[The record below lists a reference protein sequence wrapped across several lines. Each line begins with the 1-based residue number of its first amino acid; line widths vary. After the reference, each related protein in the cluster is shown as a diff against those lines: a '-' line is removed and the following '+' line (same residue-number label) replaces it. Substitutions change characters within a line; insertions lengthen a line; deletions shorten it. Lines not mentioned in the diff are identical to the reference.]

1 MEIQASIADISAAK
15 QSLGNAARMA
25 QKNKDGSMWGA
36 GFTQVP
42 SLNAAFTQH
51 STYWSG
57 QPGDVLQAMQ
67 KYQDDLQWAM
77 NLLDSLGFAIDQQD
91 KSSANVLDKFDV
103 AKHAGGIGGFA
114 CFQPRDNEP
123 FKNLNYA
130 APVTVA
136 EVSTP
141 LEALIGM
148 FTSSDAAPLAS
159 AERWSQA
166 ATRLEA
172 TAHTLHS
179 ISGDLARNNRGRAF
193 DEVRNA
199 LEDFVKRGHSIS
211 GNAALMAESAGQFPG
226 VRQLNLTELA
236 VIKARVDGMT
246 FATQAGRLLHERGEV
261 ARFVSTHLQPSLELL
276 KPPVHN
282 FGVPVVGHNGGGG
295 VNINSFA
302 TTGPAEA
309 FQAINGNVA
318 PAAANNVQELGA
330 QTADAVTDAGRGNA
344 AANAPA
350 AGNTSPAAGE
360 HIPASQQHVTPAG
373 TSPAAP
379 TGPGAAPAGA
389 QLPANTPAH
398 TAGMP
403 GGAPTNATAPGLA
416 LPGAN
421 QRGAGGS
428 PSAGGAQPA
437 RPALP
442 TTGANRPT
450 AGHMPVPRVGSAPH
464 GTGAHSD
471 LRNSPGLGGAEAIDE
486 RAGNRNQGYGTHGTT
501 GQGRVPRP
509 TVVRPELPAARPENL
524 RNGAAGRGLHGV
536 GAPGTP
542 NSAPHMGMHGTGH
555 GYSATATPHG
565 EQAAAAQNNQRGR
578 GFYGGM
584 APGGRGGATKGG
596 QVKPGAGQWASSV
609 SEYFKR
615 QFLGAKP
622 RTTKKVISR

>member
-1 MEIQASIADISAAK
+1 MLGSVADALQHQEETTSKAFDNFDIAAHER
-15 QSLGNAARMA
+15 GV
-25 QKNKDGSMWGA
+25 GS
-36 GFTQVP
+36 F
-42 SLNAAFTQH
+42 S
-51 STYWSG
+51 
-57 QPGDVLQAMQ
+57 
-67 KYQDDLQWAM
+67 
-77 NLLDSLGFAIDQQD
+77 
-91 KSSANVLDKFDV
+91 
-103 AKHAGGIGGFA
+103 
-114 CFQPRDNEP
+114 CFQPRDTEP
-123 FKNLNYA
+123 FKNLNYLHPA
-130 APVTVA
+130 SIV
-136 EVSTP
+136 EP
-141 LEALIGM
+141 LYSVKLMIALIQD
-148 FTSSDAAPLAS
+148 SDAAPIAA
-159 AERWSQA
+159 AEKWRGTAAELQA
-166 ATRLEA
+166 VAEQLMAT
-172 TAHTLHS
+172 S
-179 ISGDLARNNRGRAF
+179 SGLGAKNKGRAF
-193 DEVRNA
+193 DEARNA
-199 LEDFVKRGHSIS
+199 LEDFAKRSRTVS
-211 GNAALMAESAGQFPG
+211 ANAALMADSAAQFPL
-226 VRQLNLTELA
+226 VRQKNLEELLEIA
-236 VIKARVDGMT
+236 AKVTA
-246 FATQAGRLLHERGEV
+246 ANAGAPGSGEIMEGAEM

-302 TTGPAEA
+302 TTGPAEV

-565 EQAAAAQNNQRGR
+565 EQAAAAQYNQRGR

>member
-1 MEIQASIADISAAK
+1 
-15 QSLGNAARMA
+15 
-25 QKNKDGSMWGA
+25 
-36 GFTQVP
+36 
-42 SLNAAFTQH
+42 
-51 STYWSG
+51 
-57 QPGDVLQAMQ
+57 
-67 KYQDDLQWAM
+67 
-77 NLLDSLGFAIDQQD
+77 
-91 KSSANVLDKFDV
+91 
-103 AKHAGGIGGFA
+103 
-114 CFQPRDNEP
+114 
-123 FKNLNYA
+123 
-130 APVTVA
+130 
-136 EVSTP
+136 
-141 LEALIGM
+141 
-148 FTSSDAAPLAS
+148 
-159 AERWSQA
+159 
-166 ATRLEA
+166 
-172 TAHTLHS
+172 
-179 ISGDLARNNRGRAF
+179 
-193 DEVRNA
+193 
-199 LEDFVKRGHSIS
+199 
-211 GNAALMAESAGQFPG
+211 
-226 VRQLNLTELA
+226 
-236 VIKARVDGMT
+236 
-246 FATQAGRLLHERGEV
+246 
-261 ARFVSTHLQPSLELL
+261 
-276 KPPVHN
+276 
-282 FGVPVVGHNGGGG
+282 
-295 VNINSFA
+295 
-302 TTGPAEA
+302 
-309 FQAINGNVA
+309 
-318 PAAANNVQELGA
+318 
-330 QTADAVTDAGRGNA
+330 
-344 AANAPA
+344 
-350 AGNTSPAAGE
+350 
-360 HIPASQQHVTPAG
+360 
-373 TSPAAP
+373 
-379 TGPGAAPAGA
+379 
-389 QLPANTPAH
+389 H

-509 TVVRPELPAARPENL
+509 TVVRPERPAARPENL

>member
-1 MEIQASIADISAAK
+1 MDLQASIADIDGAK
-15 QSLGNAARMA
+15 QGIASTLANRATPD
-25 QKNKDGSMWGA
+25 QIEFW
-36 GFTQVP
+36 TQSYTTAP
-42 SLNAAFTQH
+42 SLAKAYAQH
-51 STYWSG
+51 ETFWSG
-57 QPGDVLQAMQ
+57 QPGDVLRAME
-67 KYQDDLQWAM
+67 KYESDLQWAM

-179 ISGDLARNNRGRAF
+179 ISGDLARNNRGHAF

-199 LEDFVKRGHSIS
+199 LEDFVKRGHNIS
-211 GNAALMAESAGQFPG
+211 GNAALMAESASQFPV
-226 VRQLNLTELA
+226 VRATNLTYLQGLLSTNSLA
-236 VIKARVDGMT
+236 GTGPGVLAARKAAV
-246 FATQAGRLLHERGEV
+246 AT
-261 ARFVSTHLQPSLELL
+261 FVSTHLQPSLELL

-295 VNINSFA
+295 VNITSFNTA
-302 TTGPAEA
+302 GPAEA
-309 FQAINGNVA
+309 FQGINGNVA
-318 PAAANNVQELGA
+318 PAAANNVQELGT

-360 HIPASQQHVTPAG
+360 HIPASQRHVAPAG
-373 TSPAAP
+373 ANP
-379 TGPGAAPAGA
+379 AAPAGPGVA
-389 QLPANTPAH
+389 PAGTQLPAHTPAQ
-398 TAGMP
+398 TAGVP
-403 GGAPTNATAPGLA
+403 GGAPSNATAPGLA
-416 LPGAN
+416 LPGTN
-421 QRGAGGS
+421 QRGANGS
-428 PSAGGAQPA
+428 PSARGAQPA

-442 TTGANRPT
+442 TTSANRPN
-450 AGHMPVPRVGSAPH
+450 AGHAPVPRAGSAAH
-464 GTGAHSD
+464 GTGAHSA
-471 LRNSPGLGGAEAIDE
+471 LRNSPGLGGAETTGE
-486 RAGNRNQGYGTHGTT
+486 RTGSRNHGYGTHATT
-501 GQGRVPRP
+501 GQGRTPRA
-509 TVVRPELPAARPENL
+509 TVVRPELPAAHPENL
-524 RNGAAGRGLHGV
+524 RNGAASRGLHGV

-542 NSAPHMGMHGTGH
+542 NTSAPHTGMHGTGS
-555 GYSATATPHG
+555 GAANTGAPHA

-584 APGGRGGATKGG
+584 VPGARGAANTGR
-596 QVKPGAGQWASSV
+596 QVKPGTGQWASSV

-615 QFLGAKP
+615 QFLGTKP

>member
-1 MEIQASIADISAAK
+1 MEIQASIADIKAAQQGLARAE
-15 QSLGNAARMA
+15 QSTKAIDPAAPW
-25 QKNKDGSMWGA
+25 DGGY
-36 GFTQVP
+36 TKVP
-42 SLNAAFTQH
+42 SLMAAFKQH

-67 KYQDDLQWAM
+67 KYQADLQWAM

-211 GNAALMAESAGQFPG
+211 GNAALMAESAGKFPG
-226 VRQLNLTELA
+226 VRQLNLTEL
-236 VIKARVDGMT
+236 VTTKARVDGMT
-246 FATQAGRLLHERGEV
+246 FMTQAARLAHERGEV
-261 ARFVSTHLQPSLELL
+261 ARFVSTHLQPSLEQL

-282 FGVPVVGHNGGGG
+282 VGVPVVGHNGGGG
-295 VNINSFA
+295 VNINSFS

-318 PAAANNVQELGA
+318 PAAANSVQELGA

-350 AGNTSPAAGE
+350 AGNASPAAGE

-373 TSPAAP
+373 AHPAAP
-379 TGPGAAPAGA
+379 PGTGVAPAGA
-389 QLPANTPAH
+389 QLPAH
-398 TAGMP
+398 
-403 GGAPTNATAPGLA
+403 
-416 LPGAN
+416 
-421 QRGAGGS
+421 
-428 PSAGGAQPA
+428 
-437 RPALP
+437 
-442 TTGANRPT
+442 TTGYT
-450 AGHMPVPRVGSAPH
+450 DG
-464 GTGAHSD
+464 
-471 LRNSPGLGGAEAIDE
+471 
-486 RAGNRNQGYGTHGTT
+486 
-501 GQGRVPRP
+501 
-509 TVVRPELPAARPENL
+509 
-524 RNGAAGRGLHGV
+524 
-536 GAPGTP
+536 
-542 NSAPHMGMHGTGH
+542 
-555 GYSATATPHG
+555 
-565 EQAAAAQNNQRGR
+565 
-578 GFYGGM
+578 
-584 APGGRGGATKGG
+584 
-596 QVKPGAGQWASSV
+596 
-609 SEYFKR
+609 
-615 QFLGAKP
+615 
-622 RTTKKVISR
+622 

>member
-1 MEIQASIADISAAK
+1 MDLQASIATINGAK
-15 QSLGNAARMA
+15 QGIASTLANSATPDQREF
-25 QKNKDGSMWGA
+25 W
-36 GFTQVP
+36 TQGYTTVP
-42 SLNAAFTQH
+42 SLAKAYAQH
-51 STYWSG
+51 ETFWMG

-67 KYQDDLQWAM
+67 KYQADLQWAM

-91 KSSANVLDKFDV
+91 KSSANVLDKFDI

-179 ISGDLARNNRGRAF
+179 ISGDLARSNRGHAF
-193 DEVRNA
+193 DAVRNA
-199 LEDFVKRGHSIS
+199 LEDFVKRGHNIAA
-211 GNAALMAESAGQFPG
+211 NAALMAESAGQFPG
-226 VRQLNLTELA
+226 VRQLNLGELA

-295 VNINSFA
+295 VNITSFN

-330 QTADAVTDAGRGNA
+330 QTADAVTDAGRGNT

-350 AGNTSPAAGE
+350 TGNASPAAGE
-360 HIPASQQHVTPAG
+360 HIPASQQQVAPAG
-373 TSPAAP
+373 ASPAAP
-379 TGPGAAPAGA
+379 ASPGVAPAGA
-389 QLPANTPAH
+389 QLPANTSAH

-403 GGAPTNATAPGLA
+403 GGAPTNATAPGLD

-421 QRGAGGS
+421 QRTAGGN

-442 TTGANRPT
+442 TTGTNRSHGQAPL
-450 AGHMPVPRVGSAPH
+450 PRGGSAPH
-464 GTGAHSD
+464 GTGTHNA
-471 LRNSPGLGGAEAIDE
+471 LRNAPGIGGAEGTGE
-486 RAGNRNQGYGTHGTT
+486 RAGNRNQGYGTHGTA

-509 TVVRPELPAARPENL
+509 TVVRPELPAAHPENL

-542 NSAPHMGMHGTGH
+542 NAAPNTGMHGTGH
-555 GYSATATPHG
+555 GYSSTATPQA
-565 EQAAAAQNNQRGR
+565 EQAAAQNNQRGR

-584 APGGRGGATKGG
+584 APGARGGANTGR

>member
-1 MEIQASIADISAAK
+1 MLGSVADALQHQEETTSKAFDNFDIAANER
-15 QSLGNAARMA
+15 GV
-25 QKNKDGSMWGA
+25 GS
-36 GFTQVP
+36 F
-42 SLNAAFTQH
+42 S
-51 STYWSG
+51 
-57 QPGDVLQAMQ
+57 
-67 KYQDDLQWAM
+67 
-77 NLLDSLGFAIDQQD
+77 
-91 KSSANVLDKFDV
+91 
-103 AKHAGGIGGFA
+103 
-114 CFQPRDNEP
+114 CFQPRDTEP
-123 FKNLNYA
+123 FKNLNYLHPA
-130 APVTVA
+130 SIV
-136 EVSTP
+136 EP
-141 LEALIGM
+141 LYSVKLMIALIQD
-148 FTSSDAAPLAS
+148 SDAAPIAA
-159 AERWSQA
+159 AEKWRGTA
-166 ATRLEA
+166 AELRAVAEQLMA
-172 TAHTLHS
+172 TS
-179 ISGDLARNNRGRAF
+179 SGLGARNKGRAF
-193 DEVRNA
+193 DEARNA
-199 LEDFVKRGHSIS
+199 LEDFAQRSRTVSA
-211 GNAALMAESAGQFPG
+211 NAALMAESVSQFPL
-226 VRQLNLTELA
+226 VRQKNLGELLR
-236 VIKARVDGMT
+236 IEGMVE
-246 FATQAGRLLHERGEV
+246 AANAGAPGSGVLVEGEEM

-360 HIPASQQHVTPAG
+360 HIPASQQHVAPAG
-373 TSPAAP
+373 ASPAAP

-471 LRNSPGLGGAEAIDE
+471 LRNSPGLGGGEAIDE

>member
-1 MEIQASIADISAAK
+1 
-15 QSLGNAARMA
+15 
-25 QKNKDGSMWGA
+25 
-36 GFTQVP
+36 
-42 SLNAAFTQH
+42 
-51 STYWSG
+51 
-57 QPGDVLQAMQ
+57 MQ

-77 NLLDSLGFAIDQQD
+77 DLLDSLGFAIDQQD
-91 KSSANVLDKFDV
+91 KSSAKVLDKFDV
-103 AKHAGGIGGFA
+103 AKHAAGVGSFE

-123 FKNLNYA
+123 FKNLNYT

-136 EVSTP
+136 EAGTE
-141 LEALIGM
+141 LEVLIGM

-179 ISGDLARNNRGRAF
+179 ISGDLARNNKGRAF
-193 DEVRNA
+193 DEVRHA
-199 LEDFVKRGHSIS
+199 LEDFVKRGHNIS
-211 GNAALMAESAGQFPG
+211 ANAALMAQSAGQFPV
-226 VRQLNLTELA
+226 VRAANLTYLQGLLSTNALA
-236 VIKARVDGMT
+236 GTGPGVVAARKAAV
-246 FATQAGRLLHERGEV
+246 AT
-261 ARFVSTHLQPSLELL
+261 FVSTHLQPSLELL

-295 VNINSFA
+295 VNITSFN

-309 FQAINGNVA
+309 FQGINGNVA
-318 PAAANNVQELGA
+318 PATANNVQELGA

-360 HIPASQQHVTPAG
+360 HIPASQQHVAPAG
-373 TSPAAP
+373 ANP
-379 TGPGAAPAGA
+379 AAPAGPGVA
-389 QLPANTPAH
+389 PAGTQLAANTPAH

-403 GGAPTNATAPGLA
+403 GGAPSNAAAPGLA
-416 LPGAN
+416 LPGTN
-421 QRGAGGS
+421 QRGANGS
-428 PSAGGAQPA
+428 PSARGAQPA
-437 RPALP
+437 RPTLP

-450 AGHMPVPRVGSAPH
+450 AGHAPVPRAGSAAH
-464 GTGAHSD
+464 GTSAHSA
-471 LRNSPGLGGAEAIDE
+471 LRNAPGLGGAETTGE
-486 RAGNRNQGYGTHGTT
+486 RTGSRNHGYGTHATT
-501 GQGRVPRP
+501 GQGRTPRT
-509 TVVRPELPAARPENL
+509 TVVRPELPAAHPENL

-542 NSAPHMGMHGTGH
+542 NTAPHTGMHGTSH
-555 GYSATATPHG
+555 GSPTTGTPHA
-565 EQAAAAQNNQRGR
+565 EQGAAAQNNQRGR

-584 APGGRGGATKGG
+584 APGARGGATKGR
-596 QVKPGAGQWASSV
+596 QVKPGAGQWANSV

>member
-103 AKHAGGIGGFA
+103 AKHAAGIGGFE

-123 FKNLNYA
+123 FKNLNYT

-136 EVSTP
+136 EAGTE
-141 LEALIGM
+141 LEVLIGM
-148 FTSSDAAPLAS
+148 FASSDAAPLAS
-159 AERWSQA
+159 ADRWSQA

-199 LEDFVKRGHSIS
+199 LEDFVKRGHNIS
-211 GNAALMAESAGQFPG
+211 ANAALMAESAGQFPV
-226 VRQLNLTELA
+226 VRAANLTYLQGLLSTNALA
-236 VIKARVDGMT
+236 GTGPGVVAARKAAV
-246 FATQAGRLLHERGEV
+246 AT
-261 ARFVSTHLQPSLELL
+261 FVSTHLQPSLELL

-295 VNINSFA
+295 VNITSFN

-318 PAAANNVQELGA
+318 PATANNVQELGA

-344 AANAPA
+344 AANVPA

-360 HIPASQQHVTPAG
+360 HIPASQQQVAPAG
-373 TSPAAP
+373 ASPAAP
-379 TGPGAAPAGA
+379 ASPGVAPAGA

-555 GYSATATPHG
+555 GYPATATPHA
-565 EQAAAAQNNQRGR
+565 EQAAATQNQRGR

-584 APGGRGGATKGG
+584 APGARAGANTGRH
-596 QVKPGAGQWASSV
+596 VKPGTGQWASSV

>member
-1 MEIQASIADISAAK
+1 MEIQASIADIRAAQQGLARAE
-15 QSLGNAARMA
+15 QSTKTIAPSSPW
-25 QKNKDGSMWGA
+25 DGA
-36 GFTQVP
+36 YTQVP

-77 NLLDSLGFAIDQQD
+77 DLLDSLGFAIDQQD
-91 KSSANVLDKFDV
+91 KSSAKVLDKFDV
-103 AKHAGGIGGFA
+103 AKHAAGVGSFE

-123 FKNLNYA
+123 FKNLSYT

-136 EVSTP
+136 EAGTE
-141 LEALIGM
+141 LEVLIGM

-199 LEDFVKRGHSIS
+199 LEDFVKRGHNIS
-211 GNAALMAESAGQFPG
+211 GNAALMAESASQFPV
-226 VRQLNLTELA
+226 VRAANLTYLQGLLSTNSLA
-236 VIKARVDGMT
+236 GTGPGVLAARKAAV
-246 FATQAGRLLHERGEV
+246 AT
-261 ARFVSTHLQPSLELL
+261 FVSTHLQPSLELL

-295 VNINSFA
+295 VNITSFN

-309 FQAINGNVA
+309 FQGINGNVA
-318 PAAANNVQELGA
+318 PATANNVQELGT

-360 HIPASQQHVTPAG
+360 HIPASQQHVAPAG
-373 TSPAAP
+373 ANPAAP
-379 TGPGAAPAGA
+379 AGPGVAPAGA
-389 QLPANTPAH
+389 QLPAHTPAH

-403 GGAPTNATAPGLA
+403 GGTPSNAAAPGLA
-416 LPGAN
+416 LPGTN
-421 QRGAGGS
+421 QRGANGS
-428 PSAGGAQPA
+428 PTARGAQPS

-442 TTGANRPT
+442 TTGAHRPN
-450 AGHMPVPRVGSAPH
+450 AGHAPVPRAGSAPH
-464 GTGAHSD
+464 GTGTHNA
-471 LRNSPGLGGAEAIDE
+471 LRNAPGFGVAETTGE
-486 RAGNRNQGYGTHGTT
+486 RTGSRNHGYGTHATT
-501 GQGRVPRP
+501 GQGRAPRA
-509 TVVRPELPAARPENL
+509 TVVRPELPAAHPENL
-524 RNGAAGRGLHGV
+524 RNGAARRGLHGV

-542 NSAPHMGMHGTGH
+542 NTAPNTGMHGIGH
-555 GYSATATPHG
+555 GSPATGTSHA

-584 APGGRGGATKGG
+584 APGARGGANTGR

>member
-1 MEIQASIADISAAK
+1 
-15 QSLGNAARMA
+15 
-25 QKNKDGSMWGA
+25 
-36 GFTQVP
+36 
-42 SLNAAFTQH
+42 
-51 STYWSG
+51 
-57 QPGDVLQAMQ
+57 MQ

-91 KSSANVLDKFDV
+91 KSSAKVLDKFDV
-103 AKHAGGIGGFA
+103 AKHAAGVGSFE

-123 FKNLNYA
+123 FKNLNYT

-136 EVSTP
+136 EAGTE
-141 LEALIGM
+141 LEVLIGM

-179 ISGDLARNNRGRAF
+179 ISGDLARNNKGRAF

-199 LEDFVKRGHSIS
+199 LEDFVKRGHNIS
-211 GNAALMAESAGQFPG
+211 ANAALMAQSAGQFPVVRAANLAYLQGLLSTNALAGTGPG
-226 VRQLNLTELA
+226 VVAARKAA
-236 VIKARVDGMT
+236 V
-246 FATQAGRLLHERGEV
+246 AT
-261 ARFVSTHLQPSLELL
+261 FVSTYLQPSLELL

-295 VNINSFA
+295 VNITSFN
-302 TTGPAEA
+302 TPGPAEA
-309 FQAINGNVA
+309 FQGINGNVA
-318 PAAANNVQELGA
+318 PATANNVQELGA

-360 HIPASQQHVTPAG
+360 HIPASQQQVAPAG
-373 TSPAAP
+373 ASPAAP
-379 TGPGAAPAGA
+379 AGPGVASAGA

-403 GGAPTNATAPGLA
+403 GGAPGNATTPGLA

-428 PSAGGAQPA
+428 ANAGGAQPA

-442 TTGANRPT
+442 TAGINRPNGQ
-450 AGHMPVPRVGSAPH
+450 APLPRGGSAPH
-464 GTGAHSD
+464 GTGAHSA
-471 LRNSPGLGGAEAIDE
+471 LRNAPGLGGAEATGE
-486 RAGNRNQGYGTHGTT
+486 RTGSRNQGYGTHATT
-501 GQGRVPRP
+501 GQGRAPRA
-509 TVVRPELPAARPENL
+509 TVIRPELPAAHPENL
-524 RNGAAGRGLHGV
+524 RNGAVGRGLHGV
-536 GAPGTP
+536 GTPGTP
-542 NSAPHMGMHGTGH
+542 NAAPHTGMHGTGH
-555 GYSATATPHG
+555 GYSTAATPHA

-578 GFYGGM
+578 GFYGSM
-584 APGGRGGATKGG
+584 APGARGGATKGR
-596 QVKPGAGQWASSV
+596 QVKPGAGQWSGSV

>member
-42 SLNAAFTQH
+42 SLNAAFAQH

-103 AKHAGGIGGFA
+103 AKHAGGVGSFE

-123 FKNLNYA
+123 FKNLNYT

-136 EVSTP
+136 EAGTE
-141 LEALIGM
+141 LEVLIGM

-179 ISGDLARNNRGRAF
+179 ISGDLARNNKGRAF
-193 DEVRNA
+193 DEVRHA
-199 LEDFVKRGHSIS
+199 LEDFVKRGHNIS
-211 GNAALMAESAGQFPG
+211 ANAALMAESASQFPV
-226 VRQLNLTELA
+226 VRAANLTYLQGLLSTNALA
-236 VIKARVDGMT
+236 GTGPGVVAARKAAV
-246 FATQAGRLLHERGEV
+246 AT
-261 ARFVSTHLQPSLELL
+261 FVSTHLQPSLELL

-295 VNINSFA
+295 VNITSFN

-309 FQAINGNVA
+309 FQGINGNVA
-318 PAAANNVQELGA
+318 PATANNVQELGA

-350 AGNTSPAAGE
+350 TGHASPAAGE
-360 HIPASQQHVTPAG
+360 HIPASQQHVAPAG
-373 TSPAAP
+373 ANP
-379 TGPGAAPAGA
+379 AAPAGPGVA
-389 QLPANTPAH
+389 PAGTQLPAHTPAH

-403 GGAPTNATAPGLA
+403 GGAPSNAAAPGLA
-416 LPGAN
+416 LPGTN
-421 QRGAGGS
+421 QRGATGS
-428 PSAGGAQPA
+428 PSAGGAQST

-442 TTGANRPT
+442 TTSTNRPN
-450 AGHMPVPRVGSAPH
+450 AGHAPVPRAGSAPH
-464 GTGAHSD
+464 GTGTHNA
-471 LRNSPGLGGAEAIDE
+471 LRNAPGFGVAETTGE
-486 RAGNRNQGYGTHGTT
+486 RTGSRNHGYGTHATT
-501 GQGRVPRP
+501 GQGRAPRA
-509 TVVRPELPAARPENL
+509 TVVRPELPAAHPENL
-524 RNGAAGRGLHGV
+524 RNGAAGLGLHGV
-536 GAPGTP
+536 GAPGAP
-542 NSAPHMGMHGTGH
+542 NRAPNTGMHGTSH
-555 GYSATATPHG
+555 GYSTTASPHA

-584 APGGRGGATKGG
+584 APGARGGANNGR

-615 QFLGAKP
+615 QFLGTKP

>member
-199 LEDFVKRGHSIS
+199 LEDFVKRGHNIS

-226 VRQLNLTELA
+226 VRQLNLGELA

-246 FATQAGRLLHERGEV
+246 FATREARLLHERGEV
-261 ARFVSTHLQPSLELL
+261 ARFVSTYLQPSLELL

-295 VNINSFA
+295 VNITSFN

-318 PAAANNVQELGA
+318 PATANNVQELGA

-344 AANAPA
+344 TANAPA

-360 HIPASQQHVTPAG
+360 HIPASQQHVAPAG
-373 TSPAAP
+373 ASPAAP
-379 TGPGAAPAGA
+379 AGPGVASAGA

-403 GGAPTNATAPGLA
+403 GLA

-428 PSAGGAQPA
+428 ANAGGAQPA

-442 TTGANRPT
+442 TAGINRPNGQ
-450 AGHMPVPRVGSAPH
+450 APLPRGGSAPH
-464 GTGAHSD
+464 GTGAHSA
-471 LRNSPGLGGAEAIDE
+471 LRNAPGLGGAEGTGE
-486 RAGNRNQGYGTHGTT
+486 RTGNRNQGYGTHATT
-501 GQGRVPRP
+501 GQGRAPRA
-509 TVVRPELPAARPENL
+509 TVIRPELPAAHPENL
-524 RNGAAGRGLHGV
+524 RNGATGRGLHGI

-542 NSAPHMGMHGTGH
+542 TTSAPHAGMHGTGS
-555 GYSATATPHG
+555 GAANTGAPHA

-584 APGGRGGATKGG
+584 VPGARGAANTGR
-596 QVKPGAGQWASSV
+596 QVKPGSGQWASSV

>member
-1 MEIQASIADISAAK
+1 MEIQASIADIKAAQQGLARAE
-15 QSLGNAARMA
+15 QSTKAIDPAAPW
-25 QKNKDGSMWGA
+25 DGGY
-36 GFTQVP
+36 TKVP
-42 SLNAAFTQH
+42 SLMAAFKQH

-67 KYQDDLQWAM
+67 KYQADLQWAM

-130 APVTVA
+130 APATVA

-159 AERWSQA
+159 ADRWSQA

-199 LEDFVKRGHSIS
+199 LEDFVKRGHNIS
-211 GNAALMAESAGQFPG
+211 ANAALMAESAGQFPG
-226 VRQLNLTELA
+226 VRQLNLAELA
-236 VIKARVDGMT
+236 TTKARVDGMT
-246 FATQAGRLLHERGEV
+246 FMTQAGRLAHERGEV

-318 PAAANNVQELGA
+318 PATANNVQELGA
-330 QTADAVTDAGRGNA
+330 HTADAVTDAGRGNT

-360 HIPASQQHVTPAG
+360 HIPASQQQVAPAG
-373 TSPAAP
+373 ASPAAP
-379 TGPGAAPAGA
+379 ASPGVAPAGA
-389 QLPANTPAH
+389 QLPAHTPAH

-403 GGAPTNATAPGLA
+403 GGAPANATAPGLA

-442 TTGANRPT
+442 TTGTNRVSSQAPL
-450 AGHMPVPRVGSAPH
+450 PRGGSAPH
-464 GTGAHSD
+464 GTGAHSA
-471 LRNSPGLGGAEAIDE
+471 LRNASGLGGAEGTGE
-486 RAGNRNQGYGTHGTT
+486 RTGNRNQGYGTHATT
-501 GQGRVPRP
+501 GQGRAPRA
-509 TVVRPELPAARPENL
+509 TVIRPELPAAHPENL
-524 RNGAAGRGLHGV
+524 RNGAANRGLHGV

>member
-1 MEIQASIADISAAK
+1 MKMEAVIADIEQARRKILAAG
-15 QSLGNAARMA
+15 QAGRGLRA
-25 QKNKDGSMWGA
+25 QGTWG
-36 GFTQVP
+36 GGYTKVP
-42 SLNAAFTQH
+42 SLSGAFTQH
-51 STYWSG
+51 ASFWSG
-57 QPGDVLQAMQ
+57 QPGDAITAITKLN
-67 KYQDDLQWAM
+67 DDLDWSGTM
-77 NLLDSLGFAIDQQD
+77 LGSVADALQLQEETTSKAFDNFDIA
-91 KSSANVLDKFDV
+91 ANERGVGSFS
-103 AKHAGGIGGFA
+103 
-114 CFQPRDNEP
+114 CFQPRDTEP
-123 FKNLNYA
+123 FKNLNYLHPA
-130 APVTVA
+130 SIV
-136 EVSTP
+136 EP
-141 LEALIGM
+141 LYSVKLMIALIQD
-148 FTSSDAAPLAS
+148 SDAAPIAA
-159 AERWSQA
+159 AEKWRGTAAELQA
-166 ATRLEA
+166 VAEQLMAT
-172 TAHTLHS
+172 S
-179 ISGDLARNNRGRAF
+179 SGLGARNKGRAF
-193 DEVRNA
+193 DEARNA
-199 LEDFVKRGHSIS
+199 IEDFAKRSRTVS
-211 GNAALMAESAGQFPG
+211 ANAALMAESVAQFPL
-226 VRQLNLTELA
+226 VRQQNLGELLRIEA
-236 VIKARVDGMT
+236 MVEAANA
-246 FATQAGRLLHERGEV
+246 ATPGSGALVEGAEM

-295 VNINSFA
+295 VNITSFN

-318 PAAANNVQELGA
+318 PATANNVQELGA

-350 AGNTSPAAGE
+350 TGNASPAAGE
-360 HIPASQQHVTPAG
+360 HIPANQQHVAPAG
-373 TSPAAP
+373 ASPAAP
-379 TGPGAAPAGA
+379 AGPGVAPAGA
-389 QLPANTPAH
+389 QLPTNGPAH

-403 GGAPTNATAPGLA
+403 GGAPSNAAAPGLA

-450 AGHMPVPRVGSAPH
+450 AGHMPVPRAGSAPH

-509 TVVRPELPAARPENL
+509 TVVRPELPAAHPENL

-542 NSAPHMGMHGTGH
+542 NSAPHTGMHGTGH
-555 GYSATATPHG
+555 GYPATATPHA
-565 EQAAAAQNNQRGR
+565 EQAAATQNQRGR

-584 APGGRGGATKGG
+584 APGARAGANTGRH
-596 QVKPGAGQWASSV
+596 VKPGTGQWASSV